1 MDGIQGHMQGTPS
14 QGAGDQPLEQR
25 AGSYQKQLRGYRA
38 FIPSRLP
45 PESLTHNVFSQKHKV
60 MVWLSRQ
67 TDVGPPKLDGA
78 IFREGT

>member
-1 MDGIQGHMQGTPS
+1 MNIFEVRQTVWKLNL
-14 QGAGDQPLEQR
+14 PL
-25 AGSYQKQLRGYRA
+25 KHQLR
-38 FIPSRLP
+38 IPVSQ
-45 PESLTHNVFSQKHKV
+45 SLTHNVFSQKHRV